1 MRVYNRS
8 RKNKNREISKNPLTK
23 WVFSGIL
30 YMNKKTIG
38 GLSVKNKEIKA
49 VYDSFIKDGTETAEE
64 LEDSFLPS
72 VKNKDAKRKLLG
84 KMKEIWLEKI
94 QNQLLD
100 EFTISFY
107 DLEIEFLKSLP
118 DEKIKRLFYSL
129 LCFEK
134 LHWHESG
141 WIRFEIDDLA
151 EIGGLKTLKCE
162 DFADLVPFGLKMRVT
177 GSKNAVSTYYSIG
190 WTIEKQTGKHR
201 EKKVVDVL
209 GIECAEKFWE
219 VVNGTC

>member
-1 MRVYNRS
+1 MKKIKKSDVDKIASMLSDDSLAN
-8 RKNKNREISKNPLTK
+8 
-23 WVFSGIL
+23 IL
-30 YMNKKTIG
+30 KEEFER
-38 GLSVKNKEIKA
+38 LS
-49 VYDSFIKDGTETAEE
+49 
-64 LEDSFLPS
+64 
-72 VKNKDAKRKLLG
+72 
-84 KMKEIWLEKI
+84 LEKSI
-94 QNQLLD
+94 GRDVN
-100 EFTISFY
+100 IVFY

-118 DEKIKRLFYSL
+118 NEKIKRLFYSL

-151 EIGGLKTLKCE
+151 ELGGLKILKCE

-201 EKKVVDVL
+201 ERKVVDVL
-209 GIECAEKFWE
+209 GTECAEKFWE

>member
-1 MRVYNRS
+1 M
-8 RKNKNREISKNPLTK
+8 KKKIKEQDIETL
-23 WVFSGIL
+23 FSNL
-30 YMNKKTIG
+30 
-38 GLSVKNKEIKA
+38 VC
-49 VYDSFIKDGTETAEE
+49 
-64 LEDSFLPS
+64 EDSL
-72 VKNKDAKRKLLG
+72 NIL
-84 KMKEIWLEKI
+84 KEVFRERDYKTKI
-94 QNQLLD
+94 ETEQV
-100 EFTISFY
+100 ISFY

-118 DEKIKRLFYSL
+118 SEKIKRLFYSL

-141 WIRFEIDDLA
+141 WIRFEIDELA
-151 EIGGLKTLKCE
+151 ELGGLKILKCE

-209 GIECAEKFWE
+209 GIECVKKFWE
-219 VVNGTC
+219 VVNASN

>member
-1 MRVYNRS
+1 MKKKIKEQDIETLFSNLVCENS
-8 RKNKNREISKNPLTK
+8 LNILKEVFREQD
-23 WVFSGIL
+23 
-30 YMNKKTIG
+30 YKKKI
-38 GLSVKNKEIKA
+38 E
-49 VYDSFIKDGTETAEE
+49 TEQ
-64 LEDSFLPS
+64 
-72 VKNKDAKRKLLG
+72 V
-84 KMKEIWLEKI
+84 
-94 QNQLLD
+94 
-100 EFTISFY
+100 ISFY

-118 DEKIKRLFYSL
+118 SEKIKRLFYSL

-141 WIRFEIDDLA
+141 WIRFEIDELA
-151 EIGGLKTLKCE
+151 ELGGLKTLKCE

-190 WTIEKQTGKHR
+190 WTIEKQAGRHR

-209 GIECAEKFWE
+209 GIECVKKFWE

>member
-1 MRVYNRS
+1 MKKKIKEQDIETLFSNLVCEDSLNIL
-8 RKNKNREISKNPLTK
+8 KEVFREQD
-23 WVFSGIL
+23 
-30 YMNKKTIG
+30 YKKTI
-38 GLSVKNKEIKA
+38 EIDQ
-49 VYDSFIKDGTETAEE
+49 V
-64 LEDSFLPS
+64 
-72 VKNKDAKRKLLG
+72 
-84 KMKEIWLEKI
+84 
-94 QNQLLD
+94 
-100 EFTISFY
+100 ISFY

-118 DEKIKRLFYSL
+118 SEKIKRLFYSL

-141 WIRFEIDDLA
+141 WIRFEIDELA
-151 EIGGLKTLKCE
+151 ELGGLKTLKCE

-209 GIECAEKFWE
+209 GTECAEKFWE
-219 VVNGTC
+219 VVNID

>member
-1 MRVYNRS
+1 MKKIKKSDVDKIASMLSDDSLAN
-8 RKNKNREISKNPLTK
+8 
-23 WVFSGIL
+23 IL
-30 YMNKKTIG
+30 KEEFER
-38 GLSVKNKEIKA
+38 LS
-49 VYDSFIKDGTETAEE
+49 
-64 LEDSFLPS
+64 
-72 VKNKDAKRKLLG
+72 
-84 KMKEIWLEKI
+84 LEKSI
-94 QNQLLD
+94 GRDVN
-100 EFTISFY
+100 IVFY

-118 DEKIKRLFYSL
+118 NEKIKRLFYSL

-141 WIRFEIDDLA
+141 WIRFEIDELA
-151 EIGGLKTLKCE
+151 ELGGLKMLKCE
-162 DFADLVPFGLKMRVT
+162 DFADLVPFGLRMRVT

-209 GIECAEKFWE
+209 GTECADKFWE

>member
-1 MRVYNRS
+1 M
-8 RKNKNREISKNPLTK
+8 
-23 WVFSGIL
+23 
-30 YMNKKTIG
+30 
-38 GLSVKNKEIKA
+38 KNKEIKA
-49 VYDSFIKDGTETAEE
+49 VYDSFIKDGTETMEE

-118 DEKIKRLFYSL
+118 NEKIKRLFYSL

-141 WIRFEIDDLA
+141 WIRFEIDELA
-151 EIGGLKTLKCE
+151 ELGGLKILRCE
-162 DFADLVPFGLKMRVT
+162 DFADLVPFGLRMRVT
-177 GSKNAVSTYYSIG
+177 GSKNAVSTYYSIWMMIFEKNNKVG
-190 WTIEKQTGKHR
+190 KIVKTINR
-201 EKKVVDVL
+201 S
-209 GIECAEKFWE
+209 ECAEKFWE
-219 VVNGTC
+219 VVNASN

>member
-1 MRVYNRS
+1 MKKIKKSDVDKIASMLSDDSLAN
-8 RKNKNREISKNPLTK
+8 
-23 WVFSGIL
+23 IL
-30 YMNKKTIG
+30 KEEFER
-38 GLSVKNKEIKA
+38 LS
-49 VYDSFIKDGTETAEE
+49 
-64 LEDSFLPS
+64 
-72 VKNKDAKRKLLG
+72 
-84 KMKEIWLEKI
+84 LEKSI
-94 QNQLLD
+94 GRDVN
-100 EFTISFY
+100 IVFY

-118 DEKIKRLFYSL
+118 NEKIKRLFYSL

-151 EIGGLKTLKCE
+151 ELGGLKTLKCE

-190 WTIEKQTGKHR
+190 WTIEKQTGGSR

-209 GIECAEKFWE
+209 GTKCAEKFWE
-219 VVNGTC
+219 VMNGAC

>member
-1 MRVYNRS
+1 MKKKIKEQDIETLFSNLVCENS
-8 RKNKNREISKNPLTK
+8 LNILKEVFREQDYKTK
-23 WVFSGIL
+23 I
-30 YMNKKTIG
+30 
-38 GLSVKNKEIKA
+38 E
-49 VYDSFIKDGTETAEE
+49 TEQ
-64 LEDSFLPS
+64 
-72 VKNKDAKRKLLG
+72 V
-84 KMKEIWLEKI
+84 
-94 QNQLLD
+94 
-100 EFTISFY
+100 ISFY

-118 DEKIKRLFYSL
+118 SEKIKRLFYSL

-151 EIGGLKTLKCE
+151 ELGGLKTLKCE

-190 WTIEKQTGKHR
+190 WTIEKQTGKDR

-209 GIECAEKFWE
+209 GTECAEKFWE

>member
-1 MRVYNRS
+1 MKKIKKSDVDKIASMLSDDSLAN
-8 RKNKNREISKNPLTK
+8 
-23 WVFSGIL
+23 IL
-30 YMNKKTIG
+30 KEEFER
-38 GLSVKNKEIKA
+38 LS
-49 VYDSFIKDGTETAEE
+49 
-64 LEDSFLPS
+64 
-72 VKNKDAKRKLLG
+72 
-84 KMKEIWLEKI
+84 LEKSI
-94 QNQLLD
+94 GRDVN
-100 EFTISFY
+100 IVFY

-118 DEKIKRLFYSL
+118 NEKIKRLFYSL

-141 WIRFEIDDLA
+141 WIRFEIDELA
-151 EIGGLKTLKCE
+151 ELGGLKILKCE

-209 GIECAEKFWE
+209 GTECAEKFWE
-219 VVNGTC
+219 VVNASN

>member
-1 MRVYNRS
+1 MKKKIKEQDIETLFSNLVCENS
-8 RKNKNREISKNPLTK
+8 LNILKEVFRKQDC
-23 WVFSGIL
+23 
-30 YMNKKTIG
+30 KKI
-38 GLSVKNKEIKA
+38 V
-49 VYDSFIKDGTETAEE
+49 ET
-64 LEDSFLPS
+64 DQ
-72 VKNKDAKRKLLG
+72 V
-84 KMKEIWLEKI
+84 
-94 QNQLLD
+94 
-100 EFTISFY
+100 ISFY
-107 DLEIEFLKSLP
+107 DIEIEFLKSLP
-118 DEKIKRLFYSL
+118 NEKIKRLFYSL

-151 EIGGLKTLKCE
+151 ELGGLKTLKCE

-190 WTIEKQTGKHR
+190 WTIEKQTGKDR

-209 GIECAEKFWE
+209 GTECAEKFWE